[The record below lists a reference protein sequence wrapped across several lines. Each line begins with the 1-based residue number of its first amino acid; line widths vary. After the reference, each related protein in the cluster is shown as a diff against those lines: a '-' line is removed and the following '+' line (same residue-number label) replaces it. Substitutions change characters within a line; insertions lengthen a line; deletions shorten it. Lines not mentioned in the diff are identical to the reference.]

1 MFSSTQKS
9 ITHSGRIS
17 KVLVAILTGILLSP
31 IGGVV
36 SGNLLSSAVANT
48 SRVTAITAA
57 DAYSAGQKV
66 IAVSG
71 DASRSPFLGQISG
84 ATGDRYDVAN
94 GQFTEQVTASD
105 IRGKMVFVI
114 PFIGT
119 VFGWVG
125 L

>member
-1 MFSSTQKS
+1 M
-9 ITHSGRIS
+9 S
-17 KVLVAILTGILLSP
+17 KKRKGI
-31 IGGVV
+31 GVV
-36 SGNLLSSAVANT
+36 VLAIALLFVLGFRVGHPQAGLTNALGSATSSLV
-48 SRVTAITAA
+48 VYQKA

-66 IAVSG
+66 IAKSG
-71 DASRSPFLGQISG
+71 DTSRSPFLGQISG

-94 GQFTEQVTASD
+94 GQFTEQVSVSD
-105 IRGKMVFVI
+105 ISGKMFFVI

>member
-1 MFSSTQKS
+1 MSKSKKGIGVAVLAIALLFVLGFRVGHPQAGLTNALGSATSSLVIYQK
-9 ITHSGRIS
+9 
-17 KVLVAILTGILLSP
+17 
-31 IGGVV
+31 
-36 SGNLLSSAVANT
+36 
-48 SRVTAITAA
+48 A

-66 IAVSG
+66 IAQSG

-94 GQFTEQVTASD
+94 GQFTEQVSAAD
-105 IRGKMVFVI
+105 ISGKMIFVI
-114 PFIGT
+114 PFLGT